1 MVQKRYGYL
10 RRTGVW
16 LENLLSKTAI
26 SRGLYSVAHGMT
38 RDEVAVHASAMTFD
52 LFLSLIPMLALSGW
66 LLTLLLQNNPAALGY
81 VSELLNVTPYQVHQ
95 VMEVQFGRF
104 AAGVAPF
111 AVLIALYLASGA
123 FHTAMNVFE
132 RATGAKRRSWW
143 VKRAIALG
151 CVLAAIVTLAL
162 TGIVGMVLGG
172 GPTQTVIAILGPDTV
187 PGLARYVTYSLAF
200 VSATAFLAGFFR
212 VAIHHPDLKRHVW
225 PGAFVTIGIGTV
237 VSWGF
242 AMYLQTLARYTIYYG
257 SLATVAVTL
266 VWLYLWCVALLL
278 GVELNAQLE
287 NEDRRRLPR
296 SSVPPSM
303 LLGDGPL
310 PPEF

>member
-1 MVQKRYGYL
+1 MGHTRNGYL
-10 RRTGVW
+10 RRTGAWV
-16 LENLLSKTAI
+16 ENLFSKTAI
-26 SRGLYSVAHGMT
+26 SRGLYSIAHGMT
-38 RDEVAVHASAMTFD
+38 RDDVAVHASAMTFD

-66 LLTLLLQNNPAALGY
+66 LLTLLLQSNPAALGY
-81 VSELLNVTPYQVHQ
+81 VSRLLDVTPYQVHQ

-132 RATGAKRRSWW
+132 HATGAKRRTWW
-143 VKRAIALG
+143 TKRAIALG
-151 CVLAAIVTLAL
+151 CVLAAIMTLAL
-162 TGIVGMVLGG
+162 TGLVGVVLSG
-172 GPTQTVIAILGPDTV
+172 GPTRTVQALLGPDTV

-200 VSATAFLAGFFR
+200 VSSTAFLAGFFR
-212 VAIHHPDLKRHVW
+212 IAIHHPDLKRHVW
-225 PGAFVTIGIGTV
+225 PGALATV
-237 VSWGF
+237 GMGAMISWGF

-287 NEDRRRLPR
+287 NHDRRRLPR
-296 SSVPPSM
+296 ASVPPWM
-303 LLGDGPL
+303 LISDDPL

>member
-1 MVQKRYGYL
+1 MVPQRYGHL
-10 RRTGVW
+10 HRTGIW
-16 LENLLSKTAI
+16 IENQLSKTAI
-26 SRGLYSVAHGMT
+26 SRGLYSIAHGMT

-66 LLTLLLQNNPAALGY
+66 LLTQLLQSNPAALGY
-81 VSELLNVTPYQVHQ
+81 VSHLLDVTPYQVHQ

-111 AVLIALYLASGA
+111 ATIIALYLASGA

-132 RATGAKRRSWW
+132 HATGAKRRTWW
-143 VKRAIALG
+143 TKRAIALG
-151 CVLAAIVTLAL
+151 SVLAAIVTLAL
-162 TGIVGMVLGG
+162 TGLVGVTLGG
-172 GPTQTVIAILGPDTV
+172 GPMQTLEALLGPDTV

-200 VSATAFLAGFFR
+200 ISSTAFLAGFFR

-225 PGAFVTIGIGTV
+225 PGACVTVGLGAV

-296 SSVPPSM
+296 ASAPPM
-303 LLGDGPL
+303 LLSDDPL